1 MKKCLGVFTGLMLAS
16 APVYAE
22 QTDSSL
28 FLTPSIGYALLSQAS
43 KSTGYELDGQIMH
56 LGVDIEII
64 GDSFA
69 YHRLTLGHS
78 LADDSTQTHNA
89 AEQDAEV
96 SYSHYAY
103 RVGGMNLSS
112 FAGDLA
118 VWTGLGWQ
126 GYKVQDK
133 AEDESHM
140 RFIYLP
146 FGADLGLHHAGNTFF
161 VVGGEYRL
169 LVRGSEKYRGSSI
182 YNPTQNNGGGYS
194 VWLGM
199 DYLTSNRRVLMT
211 RLTYDQWKTSASAD
225 DEVPGSKLT
234 MLGLNLGVRF

>member
-1 MKKCLGVFTGLMLAS
+1 MKKCLGVFTGLLLAT

-28 FLTPSIGYALLSQAS
+28 FLTPVIGYAQLEQSS
-43 KSTGYELDGQIMH
+43 KTAGYELDGRIVH

-64 GDSFA
+64 GDRFA
-69 YHRLTLGHS
+69 YHRLTLGQS
-78 LADDSTQTHNA
+78 VADDSTQTA
-89 AEQDAEV
+89 GAEQDAEV
-96 SYSHYAY
+96 SYSHVAY
-103 RVGGMNLSS
+103 RVGAMNLSS

-126 GYKVQDK
+126 GFKLQD
-133 AEDESHM
+133 AADQESHM

-169 LVRGSEKYRGSSI
+169 LVRGSEKYQNSSI
-182 YNPTQNNGGGYS
+182 YNPTQNNGSGYS

-199 DYLTSNRRVLMT
+199 DYLTSNKRVLMT
-211 RLTYDQWKTSASAD
+211 RLTFDRWSTDASTVD
-225 DEVPGSKLT
+225 DVPGSKLT
-234 MLGLNLGVRF
+234 LLGLNVGVRF